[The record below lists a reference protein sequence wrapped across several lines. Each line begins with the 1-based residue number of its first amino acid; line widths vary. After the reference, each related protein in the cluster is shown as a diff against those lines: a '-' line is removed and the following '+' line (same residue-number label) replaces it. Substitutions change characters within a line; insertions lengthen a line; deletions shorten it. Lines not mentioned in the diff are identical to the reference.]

1 MKKRVLFYK
10 TWVMALIVV
19 MGFAVSACDDEN
31 VIEDDPIENSG
42 DPVMIPTED
51 QMAEKCK
58 IPVVILG
65 EGFSD
70 VAEAVIRRVENPQ
83 RELTENAKVI
93 LFKGSDIYGFT
104 AEQCRIIGKA
114 YNNGAI
120 IAVDQPKEKQIVDLA
135 IKITA
140 PEFGEGFSG
149 EEHDVPFADFM
160 AYNTPRG
167 KQYILYNI
175 FDDDPMTCQYREME
189 ISEDSDSDGIPTGE
203 DDQPWETR
211 VTEEFELSP
220 YTIGL
225 YADEICKWLN
235 GLDEKDN
242 ARLDYLQASRSTR
255 INDLAEVQQITRTYS
270 YIPDIPKEA
279 PNTRMDLSRSVI
291 PITVKYNIYGL
302 YSYSQRADWYLIDQE
317 ITINNK
323 PVWRGTHDREKG
335 LVLNQVTYDSHLIN
349 YNWNI
354 VTRDKGCSLLDPQPK
369 TTTGSETINAY
380 GHFSVNGKVAF
391 ANPPFET
398 TDNGI
403 WWQVVYSTPLPDV
416 SVENKSMNN
425 PDIKN
430 NPCWTY
436 SVKYNHASR
445 GFFKYPE
452 FGSTPEV
459 AQSTFRTYNT
469 WIWQITNPD
478 SKDHG
483 LIGQFRIVSTLDV
496 WYLVERFTKYSRTG
510 YKSAFWNVGQRF
522 YDTLIMDYPER
533 SLTDVNRYKPSLTT
547 TS

>member
-1 MKKRVLFYK
+1 MMKERVLFYK
-10 TWVMALIVV
+10 TWVMGLIVV

-31 VIEDDPIENSG
+31 VIEDDPIVNPGES
-42 DPVMIPTED
+42 VTIPTED

-120 IAVDQPKEKQIVDLA
+120 IAVDHPKEKQIVDLA

-140 PEFGEGFSG
+140 PEFGQGFSG

-175 FDDDPMTCQYREME
+175 FDDDPMTYQYREMEIE
-189 ISEDSDSDGIPTGE
+189 ISEDSDSDSIPTGE
-203 DDQPWETR
+203 DDQRWETR
-211 VTEEFELSP
+211 TTEEFELSP

-242 ARLDYLQASRSTR
+242 ARLDYLKATRSSR
-255 INDLAEVQQITRTYS
+255 IENLAEVQQVTRTYS
-270 YIPDIPKEA
+270 YIPDIPDETPRTKK
-279 PNTRMDLSRSVI
+279 DLKRSVI
-291 PITVKYNIYGL
+291 PITVNYDIYGV
-302 YSYSQRADWYLIDQE
+302 YSYSNMADCYLIDQK

-323 PVWRGTHDREKG
+323 TAWRGSDGREKG
-335 LVLNQVTYDSHLIN
+335 LVLNQVTYDSHLID

-354 VTRDKGCSLLDPQPK
+354 VTRDKGCYLLDPQPK
-369 TTTGSETINAY
+369 TTTGSETIDIN
-380 GHFSVNGKVAF
+380 GNFGLSGKVAF

-403 WWQVVYSTPLPDV
+403 WWDISHSTPLPDV

-436 SVKYNHASR
+436 SVKYNHASQ
-445 GFFKYPE
+445 GLLKTPV
-452 FGSTPEV
+452 FGSTPRV
-459 AQSTFRTYNT
+459 AQSAFRTYNT
-469 WIWQITNPD
+469 WIWQVNNPD

-483 LIGQFRIVSTLDV
+483 PIGQFRIVSTLEV
-496 WYLVERFTKYSRTG
+496 WYLVERFTEISRIK

-522 YDTLIMDYPER
+522 YDTLIMDYPDR
-533 SLTDVNRYKPSLTT
+533 SLTDVNRYKPL
-547 TS
+547 